1 MQPTMVLLVPFC
13 PNTESEAL
21 TFLQKWRQHSTPINV
36 AGYLFSKNG
45 KSNSVKKWNCPYQIK
60 FPIYTFKDLKIHVH
74 VLLFHNINVFYTTNT
89 WLCVEKNLKNL
100 KCDINFDNKTL
111 FDLNNFKICYQKNWK
126 IMTWSLND
134 YAQWTEIHKI

>member
-45 KSNSVKKWNCPYQIK
+45 KSNSVKK
-60 FPIYTFKDLKIHVH
+60 
-74 VLLFHNINVFYTTNT
+74 
-89 WLCVEKNLKNL
+89 
-100 KCDINFDNKTL
+100 
-111 FDLNNFKICYQKNWK
+111 
-126 IMTWSLND
+126 
-134 YAQWTEIHKI
+134 